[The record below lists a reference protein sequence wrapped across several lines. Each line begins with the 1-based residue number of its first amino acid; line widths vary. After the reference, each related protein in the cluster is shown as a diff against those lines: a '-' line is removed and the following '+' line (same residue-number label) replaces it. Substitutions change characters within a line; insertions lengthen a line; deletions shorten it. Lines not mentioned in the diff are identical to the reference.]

1 MLSSAASTIGDD
13 AAATVLPTPPDLTCP
28 ISLEYFEDPVL
39 TPCCGNTLS
48 RASLRLAMPKCPL
61 CRTAIDAAHPGYS
74 VEDAPINRT
83 VKNLVEAHRS
93 AHGIVQPAVSA
104 KDGCTTGNAS
114 RGAAPAIKPKPLPA
128 AESNSAH
135 ACGVCAAVDARF
147 RCSACRVVYYCSAE
161 CQHSG
166 WAAHKAA
173 CKRSVANARAH
184 RMTREADEQAAAIA
198 TARAAAGSGGLSAAW
213 REDLSAIDVTDS
225 AAQPSG
231 DQMAGAAP
239 SDDGAGGGSSN
250 GSTTLLDSISAGMRE
265 EKLYAFADPP
275 TYDRLVL
282 STACGKDRYQA
293 HVVEAGLTPEG
304 GGKGSKGSKG
314 CDESTASGGA
324 SGGASGL
331 SARWTMMDYS
341 LSDLKRQ
348 GLNPIGE
355 AELRTHY
362 ARPLREMERCRRCGD
377 AARYQVRADPAV
389 LGGPEGEGAHAL
401 VEQMVA
407 ESEELACLLG
417 EEAKVRFGAAR
428 PPPDSHAVAKAL
440 EQLKGMG
447 IGMGRKP
454 A

>member
-1 MLSSAASTIGDD
+1 M
-13 AAATVLPTPPDLTCP
+13 
-28 ISLEYFEDPVL
+28 
-39 TPCCGNTLS
+39 
-48 RASLRLAMPKCPL
+48 
-61 CRTAIDAAHPGYS
+61 
-74 VEDAPINRT
+74 
-83 VKNLVEAHRS
+83 
-93 AHGIVQPAVSA
+93 
-104 KDGCTTGNAS
+104 
-114 RGAAPAIKPKPLPA
+114 
-128 AESNSAH
+128 
-135 ACGVCAAVDARF
+135 
-147 RCSACRVVYYCSAE
+147 
-161 CQHSG
+161 
-166 WAAHKAA
+166 
-173 CKRSVANARAH
+173 
-184 RMTREADEQAAAIA
+184 
-198 TARAAAGSGGLSAAW
+198 
-213 REDLSAIDVTDS
+213 
-225 AAQPSG
+225 
-231 DQMAGAAP
+231 
-239 SDDGAGGGSSN
+239 
-250 GSTTLLDSISAGMRE
+250 
-265 EKLYAFADPP
+265 
-275 TYDRLVL
+275 
-282 STACGKDRYQA
+282 
-293 HVVEAGLTPEG
+293 
-304 GGKGSKGSKG
+304 
-314 CDESTASGGA
+314 
-324 SGGASGL
+324 